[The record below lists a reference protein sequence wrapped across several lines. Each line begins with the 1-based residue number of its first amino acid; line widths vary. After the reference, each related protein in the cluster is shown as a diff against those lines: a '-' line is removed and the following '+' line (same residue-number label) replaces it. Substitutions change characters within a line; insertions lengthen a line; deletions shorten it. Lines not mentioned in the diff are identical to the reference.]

1 MEIKIPMILSQPKA
15 HKSLRVT
22 SVQSPPPVQLVV
34 MSSSARANLRSR
46 HVASPRSQP
55 AESVYPNSLA
65 VVMKEMKDVAL
76 PNGTVE
82 PALDEIETDYQ
93 CRLAL
98 RCTVG
103 LQLLP
108 FMIRVTSPI
117 ISHALNVS
125 GQSLLTEA
133 SDH

>member
-1 MEIKIPMILSQPKA
+1 
-15 HKSLRVT
+15 
-22 SVQSPPPVQLVV
+22 
-34 MSSSARANLRSR
+34 
-46 HVASPRSQP
+46 
-55 AESVYPNSLA
+55 
-65 VVMKEMKDVAL
+65 MKDIAL
-76 PNGTVE
+76 ANDTVE
-82 PALDEIETDYQ
+82 PTLDKIETDYQ
-93 CRLAL
+93 CRLVL

-117 ISHALNVS
+117 ISHAPNVS